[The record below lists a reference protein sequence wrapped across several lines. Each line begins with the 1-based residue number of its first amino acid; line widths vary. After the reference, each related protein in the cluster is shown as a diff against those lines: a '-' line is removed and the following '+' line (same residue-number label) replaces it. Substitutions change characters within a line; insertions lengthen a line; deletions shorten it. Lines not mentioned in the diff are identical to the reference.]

1 MVTLPWHVY
10 STHYILV
17 AVSRGT
23 YFMLMG
29 QNLHTCQVLFDVPLD
44 VQSTCVRCVL
54 STACAKYMC
63 YGASVKYVLRYMQST
78 CEGCWPAARGKESSR
93 WWGGGG
99 GASTGSTFS
108 DRLNLI
114 SYSTRYFSFSLSL
127 WSVMKRGFS
136 SFVSF
141 FIWLHSQNIFP
152 PFSQKR
158 VRHMHSSTIC
168 AICAATWLSRDT
180 LYCLEILT
188 ADLSY
193 RQIF

>member
-1 MVTLPWHVY
+1 MWWRYHGMCIVY
-10 STHYILV
+10 TILV
-17 AVSRGT
+17 AVSTGT

-114 SYSTRYFSFSLSL
+114 SYSPKHLSITVISGEERAL
-127 WSVMKRGFS
+127 VS

-141 FIWLHSQNIFP
+141 SIWFHSQNIFP

-158 VRHMHSSTIC
+158 VRHMHRSSIVSKY
-168 AICAATWLSRDT
+168 LFLQLLPPNFQDT
-180 LYCLEILT
+180 
-188 ADLSY
+188 
-193 RQIF
+193 F

>member
-10 STHYILV
+10 SIVIV

-54 STACAKYMC
+54 STASAKYMC

-114 SYSTRYFSFSLSL
+114 SYSPKHLSFTVISDGERALVVLICFIFNLTSFSKYIFTILTKKGAAHAQLLNMCFYSCCHLIVKRYFILL
-127 WSVMKRGFS
+127 
-136 SFVSF
+136 
-141 FIWLHSQNIFP
+141 P
-152 PFSQKR
+152 
-158 VRHMHSSTIC
+158 TIV
-168 AICAATWLSRDT
+168 WKFWQL
-180 LYCLEILT
+180 L
-188 ADLSY
+188 
-193 RQIF
+193 